1 MSGSNADVT
10 SGITEAL
17 PTGVALGVGAFVINY
32 IITFVFVVLD
42 GADLSGASSWKV
54 VGMVLFNA
62 HQVSLEISSSVIS
75 GSMNLLTGGM
85 MASQTALGSTV
96 PTIVYQ
102 IVPILVLIG
111 FGFFVA
117 QSARA
122 ADPVTGALAG
132 ATITAGYVLLAV
144 VGVFLFN
151 VSQQGASMGP
161 SVLMGIVLAGIVYP
175 LVTGAIGGAAAGA
188 SN

>member
-10 SGITEAL
+10 SGITKAL
-17 PTGVALGVGAFVINY
+17 PTGVALGVGAFVVNY
-32 IITFVFVVLD
+32 ILTFVFVMLD
-42 GADLSGASSWKV
+42 GADMSGASSWKV

-62 HQVSLEISSSVIS
+62 HQVSLEISSAVIS
-75 GSMNLLTGGM
+75 GSMNLLTGDLAGGN
-85 MASQTALGSTV
+85 TALGATV

-102 IVPILVLIG
+102 LVPVLVLIG

-117 QSARA
+117 QNVRA

-144 VGVFLFN
+144 VGVFLFS
-151 VSQQGASMGP
+151 VSQQGSSVGP
-161 SVLMGIVLAGIVYP
+161 SVVMGIVLAGIVYP
-175 LVTGAIGGAAAGA
+175 LVAGAIGGAAAGA